1 MTEEG
6 LKNYKAKKKLLD
18 DNGFVVASAE
28 VYDRNAS
35 TSDLNEIIGTL
46 NGLKKSINEGVDVS
60 TFAKDISFQ
69 LDEIE
74 KVINADNY
82 FRNNI
87 GAKDFENLLNNL
99 RGKFELAQNYLKA
112 EKILENRVANLRDV
126 QQRIHDLDA
135 DKTMDRQLK
144 SDQTLELVE
153 AKKEA
158 KIEKERALKFRDE
171 QKEIFDKS
179 LTNFD
184 LNKYRNDLLQNIK
197 ALDTSYRKLSL
208 ESSAMD
214 KLATIIGDTRDKI
227 VVFGRNI
234 ENSQREFAEL
244 CKKYGLE
251 ATDMRKVELQEE
263 VVNEISAPEI
273 IENVPKN
280 EVIEENSKKIEN
292 VEDLLSVMK
301 VLNPDLKVNEEVEKD
316 GSTYKY
322 IEVEDASKLVLPEGF
337 NYNKNLGINNKTD
350 DLKPY
355 IRLEVKEI
363 IRENEL
369 RNDFEE
375 PKLDE
380 IPSQKEPEEKHK
392 VTKKRKAI
400 IEKFAKNVLKYSAIG
415 AENIKYGFIDVAK
428 EISHIGSKLKN
439 KLIGQNTVDVPELD
453 ETMDKN
459 AVKGNKT
466 KLLSFLRLRKNKKA
480 VEEKASA
487 EPEEEKA
494 PAEPEVVNE
503 PKEEKEPDEYEE
515 LDDDIKKSIS
525 DALADIGN
533 SNNNNQAKL
542 EEVTDYNEYATI
554 DDLLN
559 SQGGR

>member
-112 EKILENRVANLRDV
+112 EKVLENRVANLRDV

-263 VVNEISAPEI
+263 VVNEISAPKI

-337 NYNKNLGINNKTD
+337 NYNKTLGINNKTD

-439 KLIGQNTVDVPELD
+439 KLVGQNTVDVPELD

-459 AVKGNKT
+459 AIKGNKT

-487 EPEEEKA
+487 EPE
-494 PAEPEVVNE
+494 VVNK
-503 PKEEKEPDEYEE
+503 PKEEKKPDEYEE

>member
-112 EKILENRVANLRDV
+112 EKVLENRVANLRDV

-263 VVNEISAPEI
+263 VVNEISAPKI

-439 KLIGQNTVDVPELD
+439 KLVGQNTVDVPELD

-459 AVKGNKT
+459 AIKGNKT

-487 EPEEEKA
+487 EPE
-494 PAEPEVVNE
+494 VVNK
-503 PKEEKEPDEYEE
+503 PKEEKKPDEYEE

>member
-112 EKILENRVANLRDV
+112 EKVLENRVANLRDV

-439 KLIGQNTVDVPELD
+439 KLVGQNTVDVPELD

-459 AVKGNKT
+459 AIKGNKT

-487 EPEEEKA
+487 EPEI
-494 PAEPEVVNE
+494 VNK
-503 PKEEKEPDEYEE
+503 PKEEKKPDEYEE

>member
-112 EKILENRVANLRDV
+112 EKVLENRVANLRDV
-126 QQRIHDLDA
+126 QQRIHDLDV

-480 VEEKASA
+480 VEEKA
-487 EPEEEKA
+487 PV
-494 PAEPEVVNE
+494 EPEVVNK
-503 PKEEKEPDEYEE
+503 PKEEKKPDEYEE

>member
-112 EKILENRVANLRDV
+112 EKVLENRVANLRDV

-369 RNDFEE
+369 INDFEE

-459 AVKGNKT
+459 AIKGNKT

-480 VEEKASA
+480 VEEKA
-487 EPEEEKA
+487 PV
-494 PAEPEVVNE
+494 EPEVVNK
-503 PKEEKEPDEYEE
+503 PKEEKKPDEYEE

>member
-112 EKILENRVANLRDV
+112 EKVLENRVANLRDV
-126 QQRIHDLDA
+126 QQRIHDLDV

-263 VVNEISAPEI
+263 VVNEISAPKI

-439 KLIGQNTVDVPELD
+439 KLVGQNTVDVPELD

-459 AVKGNKT
+459 AIKGNKT

-480 VEEKASA
+480 VEEKAS
-487 EPEEEKA
+487 E
-494 PAEPEVVNE
+494 EPEVVNK
-503 PKEEKEPDEYEE
+503 PKEEKKPDEYEE

>member
-112 EKILENRVANLRDV
+112 EKVLENRAANLRDV

-369 RNDFEE
+369 INDFEE

-439 KLIGQNTVDVPELD
+439 KLIGKNTVDVPELD

-466 KLLSFLRLRKNKKA
+466 KLLSFLRLRKNKKT
-480 VEEKASA
+480 VEEKT
-487 EPEEEKA
+487 PV
-494 PAEPEVVNE
+494 EPEVVNK
-503 PKEEKEPDEYEE
+503 PKEEKKPDEYEE

>member
-112 EKILENRVANLRDV
+112 EKVLENRVANLRDV
-126 QQRIHDLDA
+126 QQRIHDLDV

-350 DLKPY
+350 DLNPY

-369 RNDFEE
+369 ITDFEE

-459 AVKGNKT
+459 AIKGNKT

-480 VEEKASA
+480 VEEKA
-487 EPEEEKA
+487 PV
-494 PAEPEVVNE
+494 EPEVVNK
-503 PKEEKEPDEYEE
+503 PKEEKKPDEYEE

>member
-112 EKILENRVANLRDV
+112 EKVLENRAANLRDV

-263 VVNEISAPEI
+263 VVNEISAPKI

-369 RNDFEE
+369 INDFEE

-439 KLIGQNTVDVPELD
+439 KLIGKNTVDVPELD

-466 KLLSFLRLRKNKKA
+466 KLLSFLRLRKNKKT
-480 VEEKASA
+480 VEEKT
-487 EPEEEKA
+487 PV
-494 PAEPEVVNE
+494 EPEVVNK
-503 PKEEKEPDEYEE
+503 PKEEKKPDEYEE

>member
-60 TFAKDISFQ
+60 TFAKDISYQ

-112 EKILENRVANLRDV
+112 EKVLENRAANLRDV

-263 VVNEISAPEI
+263 VVNEISAPKI

-280 EVIEENSKKIEN
+280 EV
-292 VEDLLSVMK
+292 
-301 VLNPDLKVNEEVEKD
+301 
-316 GSTYKY
+316 
-322 IEVEDASKLVLPEGF
+322 
-337 NYNKNLGINNKTD
+337 
-350 DLKPY
+350 
-355 IRLEVKEI
+355 R
-363 IRENEL
+363 
-369 RNDFEE
+369 
-375 PKLDE
+375 
-380 IPSQKEPEEKHK
+380 
-392 VTKKRKAI
+392 
-400 IEKFAKNVLKYSAIG
+400 
-415 AENIKYGFIDVAK
+415 
-428 EISHIGSKLKN
+428 
-439 KLIGQNTVDVPELD
+439 
-453 ETMDKN
+453 
-459 AVKGNKT
+459 
-466 KLLSFLRLRKNKKA
+466 
-480 VEEKASA
+480 
-487 EPEEEKA
+487 
-494 PAEPEVVNE
+494 
-503 PKEEKEPDEYEE
+503 
-515 LDDDIKKSIS
+515 
-525 DALADIGN
+525 
-533 SNNNNQAKL
+533 
-542 EEVTDYNEYATI
+542 
-554 DDLLN
+554 
-559 SQGGR
+559 

>member
-112 EKILENRVANLRDV
+112 EKVLENRVANLRDV

-439 KLIGQNTVDVPELD
+439 KLVGQNTFDVPELD

-459 AVKGNKT
+459 AIKGNKT

-487 EPEEEKA
+487 EPE
-494 PAEPEVVNE
+494 VVNK
-503 PKEEKEPDEYEE
+503 PKEEKKPDEYEE

>member
-112 EKILENRVANLRDV
+112 EKVLENRAANLRDV

-380 IPSQKEPEEKHK
+380 MPSQKEPEEKHK

-439 KLIGQNTVDVPELD
+439 KLIGKNTVDVPELD

-466 KLLSFLRLRKNKKA
+466 KLLSFLRLRKNKKT
-480 VEEKASA
+480 VEEKT
-487 EPEEEKA
+487 PV
-494 PAEPEVVNE
+494 EPEVVNK
-503 PKEEKEPDEYEE
+503 PKEEKKPDEYEE

>member
-112 EKILENRVANLRDV
+112 EKVLENRVANLRDV
-126 QQRIHDLDA
+126 QQRIHDLDV

-439 KLIGQNTVDVPELD
+439 KLVGQNTVDVPELD

-459 AVKGNKT
+459 AIKGNKT

-487 EPEEEKA
+487 EPE
-494 PAEPEVVNE
+494 VVNK
-503 PKEEKEPDEYEE
+503 PKEEKKPDEYEE

>member
-112 EKILENRVANLRDV
+112 EKVLENRVANLRDV
-126 QQRIHDLDA
+126 QQRIHDLDV

-263 VVNEISAPEI
+263 VVNEISAPKI

-280 EVIEENSKKIEN
+280 EVIEENNKKIEN

-439 KLIGQNTVDVPELD
+439 KLVGQNTVDVPELD

-459 AVKGNKT
+459 AIKGNKT

-487 EPEEEKA
+487 EPE
-494 PAEPEVVNE
+494 VVNK
-503 PKEEKEPDEYEE
+503 PKEEKKPDEYEE

>member
-112 EKILENRVANLRDV
+112 EKVLENRAANLRDV

-208 ESSAMD
+208 ESRAMD

-263 VVNEISAPEI
+263 VVNEISAPKI

-439 KLIGQNTVDVPELD
+439 KLVGQNTVDVPELD

-459 AVKGNKT
+459 AIKGNKT

-480 VEEKASA
+480 AEEKASA
-487 EPEEEKA
+487 EPE
-494 PAEPEVVNE
+494 VVNK
-503 PKEEKEPDEYEE
+503 PKEEKKPDEYEE

>member
-112 EKILENRVANLRDV
+112 EKVLENRVANLRDV
-126 QQRIHDLDA
+126 QQRIHDLDV

-263 VVNEISAPEI
+263 VVNEISAPKI

-439 KLIGQNTVDVPELD
+439 KLVGQNTVDVPELD

-459 AVKGNKT
+459 AIKGNKT

-487 EPEEEKA
+487 EPE
-494 PAEPEVVNE
+494 VVNK
-503 PKEEKEPDEYEE
+503 PKEEKKPDEYEE

>member
-112 EKILENRVANLRDV
+112 EKVLENRVANLRDV

-135 DKTMDRQLK
+135 DKTMDIQLK

-459 AVKGNKT
+459 AIKGNKT

-487 EPEEEKA
+487 ET
-494 PAEPEVVNE
+494 EVVNK
-503 PKEEKEPDEYEE
+503 PKEEKKPDEYEE

>member
-112 EKILENRVANLRDV
+112 EKVLENRVANLRDV

-439 KLIGQNTVDVPELD
+439 KLVGQNTVDVPKLD

-459 AVKGNKT
+459 AIKGNKT

-487 EPEEEKA
+487 EPEI
-494 PAEPEVVNE
+494 VNK
-503 PKEEKEPDEYEE
+503 PKEEKKPDEYEE

>member
-112 EKILENRVANLRDV
+112 EKVLENRVANLRDV

-263 VVNEISAPEI
+263 VVNEISAPKI

-280 EVIEENSKKIEN
+280 EVIEENNKKIEN

-439 KLIGQNTVDVPELD
+439 KLVGQNTLDVPELD

-459 AVKGNKT
+459 AIKGNKT

-487 EPEEEKA
+487 EPE
-494 PAEPEVVNE
+494 VVNK
-503 PKEEKEPDEYEE
+503 PKEEKKPDEYEE

>member
-112 EKILENRVANLRDV
+112 EKVLENRAANLRDV

-369 RNDFEE
+369 INDFEE

-439 KLIGQNTVDVPELD
+439 KLVGQNTVDVPELD

-466 KLLSFLRLRKNKKA
+466 KLLSFLRLRKNKKT
-480 VEEKASA
+480 VEEKT
-487 EPEEEKA
+487 PV
-494 PAEPEVVNE
+494 EPEVVNK
-503 PKEEKEPDEYEE
+503 PKEEKKPDEYEE

>member
-60 TFAKDISFQ
+60 TFAKDISYQ

-112 EKILENRVANLRDV
+112 EKVLENRAANLRDV

-369 RNDFEE
+369 INDFEE

-439 KLIGQNTVDVPELD
+439 KLIGKNTVDVPELD

-466 KLLSFLRLRKNKKA
+466 KLLSFLRLRKNKKT
-480 VEEKASA
+480 VEEKT
-487 EPEEEKA
+487 PV
-494 PAEPEVVNE
+494 EPEVVNK
-503 PKEEKEPDEYEE
+503 PKEEKKPDEYEE

>member
-112 EKILENRVANLRDV
+112 EKVLENRAANLRDV

-263 VVNEISAPEI
+263 VVNEISAPKI

-369 RNDFEE
+369 INDFEE

-439 KLIGQNTVDVPELD
+439 KLVGQNTVDVPELD

-466 KLLSFLRLRKNKKA
+466 KLLSFLRLRKNKKT

-487 EPEEEKA
+487 EPE
-494 PAEPEVVNE
+494 VVNK
-503 PKEEKEPDEYEE
+503 PKEEKKPDEYEE

>member
-60 TFAKDISFQ
+60 TFAKDISYQ

-112 EKILENRVANLRDV
+112 EKVLENRAANLRDV

-263 VVNEISAPEI
+263 VVNEISAPKI

-369 RNDFEE
+369 INDFEE

-439 KLIGQNTVDVPELD
+439 KLIGKNTVDVPELD

-466 KLLSFLRLRKNKKA
+466 KLLSFLRLRKNKKT
-480 VEEKASA
+480 VEEKT
-487 EPEEEKA
+487 PV
-494 PAEPEVVNE
+494 EPEVVNK
-503 PKEEKEPDEYEE
+503 PKEEKKPDEYEE

>member
-112 EKILENRVANLRDV
+112 EKVLENRAANLRDV

-263 VVNEISAPEI
+263 VVNEISAPKI

-280 EVIEENSKKIEN
+280 EVIEENNKKIEN

-439 KLIGQNTVDVPELD
+439 KLVGQNTVDVPELD

-459 AVKGNKT
+459 AIKGNKT

-487 EPEEEKA
+487 EPE
-494 PAEPEVVNE
+494 VVNK
-503 PKEEKEPDEYEE
+503 PKEEKKPDEYEE

>member
-112 EKILENRVANLRDV
+112 EKVLENRAANLRDV

-263 VVNEISAPEI
+263 VVNEISAPKI

-439 KLIGQNTVDVPELD
+439 KLVGQNTVDVPELD

-459 AVKGNKT
+459 AIKGNKT

-480 VEEKASA
+480 AEEKASA
-487 EPEEEKA
+487 EPE
-494 PAEPEVVNE
+494 VVNK
-503 PKEEKEPDEYEE
+503 PKEEKKPDEYEE

>member
-112 EKILENRVANLRDV
+112 EKVLENRVANLRDV

-375 PKLDE
+375 QKLDE

-480 VEEKASA
+480 VEEKA
-487 EPEEEKA
+487 PV
-494 PAEPEVVNE
+494 EPEVVNK
-503 PKEEKEPDEYEE
+503 PKEEKKPDEYEE

>member
-1 MTEEG
+1 M
-6 LKNYKAKKKLLD
+6 
-18 DNGFVVASAE
+18 
-28 VYDRNAS
+28 
-35 TSDLNEIIGTL
+35 
-46 NGLKKSINEGVDVS
+46 
-60 TFAKDISFQ
+60 
-69 LDEIE
+69 
-74 KVINADNY
+74 
-82 FRNNI
+82 
-87 GAKDFENLLNNL
+87 
-99 RGKFELAQNYLKA
+99 
-112 EKILENRVANLRDV
+112 ANLRDV
-126 QQRIHDLDA
+126 QQRIHDLDV

-263 VVNEISAPEI
+263 VVNELSAPEI

-375 PKLDE
+375 QNL
-380 IPSQKEPEEKHK
+380 
-392 VTKKRKAI
+392 TKYLLK
-400 IEKFAKNVLKYSAIG
+400 KNLKK
-415 AENIKYGFIDVAK
+415 NIKLPKK
-428 EISHIGSKLKN
+428 EKPLLKS
-439 KLIGQNTVDVPELD
+439 
-453 ETMDKN
+453 
-459 AVKGNKT
+459 
-466 KLLSFLRLRKNKKA
+466 LLRMF
-480 VEEKASA
+480 
-487 EPEEEKA
+487 
-494 PAEPEVVNE
+494 
-503 PKEEKEPDEYEE
+503 
-515 LDDDIKKSIS
+515 
-525 DALADIGN
+525 
-533 SNNNNQAKL
+533 
-542 EEVTDYNEYATI
+542 
-554 DDLLN
+554 
-559 SQGGR
+559 